1 MKLLRLRVLHLA
13 TGASILIVASGILSF
28 GEEAWSQA
36 RTIKIINPYP
46 PGGTADIVARVVSE
60 HIGRTQGVT
69 MLVENRPGAGTVI
82 GTEAAARAAPDGNT
96 LLITSVAF
104 VINPHLR
111 KLNYNPLT
119 SFEPIRNLTQSPQLL
134 VVNAGSRHRSWRG
147 YGFA

>member
-1 MKLLRLRVLHLA
+1 
-13 TGASILIVASGILSF
+13 
-28 GEEAWSQA
+28 
-36 RTIKIINPYP
+36 
-46 PGGTADIVARVVSE
+46 VSE

-111 KLNYNPLT
+111 KLNYNPLA
-119 SFEPIRNLTQSPQLL
+119 SFEPICNLTQSPQTGVKIML
-134 VVNAGSRHRSWRG
+134 VHVTGTWQGAEGG
-147 YGFA
+147 D